1 MKLTFVTSN
10 DDKAREAEGILGLPV
25 ERVKLDLDEIQS
37 MDLRKVVEH
46 KVRQAYAKLGFSAGE
61 GHAVIVEDVSFAIKQ
76 LNGLPGTFIKW
87 FENGIGSQGIA
98 DMLAKSDRSV
108 SYIVGYGFFDGE
120 KFLYTEGVL
129 DGLIAKEPRGA
140 EGFGFDTIFIPSG
153 YEKTMSELG
162 VAVKI
167 KIGPRT
173 LALLSLKD
181 LLLRDKSYKL

>member
-10 DDKAREAEGILGLPV
+10 DHKVKEAEGILGLPV

-46 KVRQAYAKLGFSAGE
+46 KIRQAYAKLGFSVGT
-61 GHAVIVEDVSFAIKQ
+61 GQAVIVEDVSFAIKQ
-76 LNGLPGTFIKW
+76 LNGLPGPFIKW
-87 FENGIGSQGIA
+87 FENGVGSQGVA
-98 DMLAKSDRSV
+98 DLLTKPDRSV
-108 SYIVGYGFFDGE
+108 LYVVGYGFFDGE

-129 DGLIAKEPRGA
+129 EGIIAKEPRGT
-140 EGFGFDTIFIPSG
+140 EGFGFDTIFIPKG

-162 VAVKI
+162 VAVKV

-173 LALLSLKD
+173 LALLQLKEF
-181 LLLRDKSYKL
+181 LN